1 MQQIT
6 PELNDVLLILN
17 FRKAIVW
24 GILVHDQ
31 HEKLSPSPE
40 ATSRIF
46 DLCDIPFSLKQT
58 YEKGCRTQCVELFAL
73 EIILMS
79 FVC

>member
-46 DLCDIPFSLKQT
+46 DLCDRFPS
-58 YEKGCRTQCVELFAL
+58 V
-73 EIILMS
+73 
-79 FVC
+79 